1 MSSNDLFSNKPLNI
15 LKASL
20 PYVPSTMQKVISYYI
35 KIEEFNI
42 MRNSFNTSP
51 DDLLS
56 ACDNGSDNNHKNNP
70 IELINAVK
78 PYLNSEEKNLI
89 DMFMNMVSAFNMY
102 NTYKSLNLPA
112 LRPESF
118 NFNNPDGTL
127 YNSGNKPNTSDID
140 DGGFVNGP
148 DYDNDNISHA
158 DNLENVSNKNIINAS
173 YNGNNMN
180 NSSDSNISNTINN
193 NFNKNMNN
201 TPDNSNN
208 KQGNSSPNNIPAN
221 IDIDALKNMLSPS
234 QRAMFDTYSSLLNK
248 NK

>member
-42 MRNSFNTSP
+42 MRNSFNNSH
-51 DDLLS
+51 DNLIS
-56 ACDNGSDNNHKNNP
+56 ACDNGSDNNHKNKP

-78 PYLNSEEKNLI
+78 PYLNTEEKNLI
-89 DMFMNMVSAFNMY
+89 DMFMNMVNAFNMY

-118 NFNNPDGTL
+118 NFNNPDGPV
-127 YNSGNKPNTSDID
+127 YNSVNKSDASNIEND
-140 DGGFVNGP
+140 SFINGT
-148 DYDNDNISHA
+148 DYNNDN
-158 DNLENVSNKNIINAS
+158 
-173 YNGNNMN
+173 
-180 NSSDSNISNTINN
+180 
-193 NFNKNMNN
+193 
-201 TPDNSNN
+201 PNN
-208 KQGNSSPNNIPAN
+208 KQSNSSPDNIPAN

>member
-112 LRPESF
+112 LRPEAF

-127 YNSGNKPNTSDID
+127 YNSGNKSDASNIEND
-140 DGGFVNGP
+140 SFINGT
-148 DYDNDNISHA
+148 DYNNDN
-158 DNLENVSNKNIINAS
+158 
-173 YNGNNMN
+173 
-180 NSSDSNISNTINN
+180 
-193 NFNKNMNN
+193 
-201 TPDNSNN
+201 PDN
-208 KQGNSSPNNIPAN
+208 KQSNSSPDNIPAN

>member
-42 MRNSFNTSP
+42 MRNSFNTSH
-51 DDLLS
+51 DNLLS
-56 ACDNGSDNNHKNNP
+56 ACDNGSDNNHKNKP

-78 PYLNSEEKNLI
+78 PYLNTEEKNLI
-89 DMFMNMVSAFNMY
+89 DMFMNMVNAFNMY

-118 NFNNPDGTL
+118 NFNNPDGPV
-127 YNSGNKPNTSDID
+127 YNSGNKSDASNIEND
-140 DGGFVNGP
+140 SFINGT
-148 DYDNDNISHA
+148 DYDNDN
-158 DNLENVSNKNIINAS
+158 
-173 YNGNNMN
+173 
-180 NSSDSNISNTINN
+180 
-193 NFNKNMNN
+193 
-201 TPDNSNN
+201 PNN
-208 KQGNSSPNNIPAN
+208 KQSNSSPDNIPAN

-234 QRAMFDTYSSLLNK
+234 QRAIFDTYSSLLNK

>member
-42 MRNSFNTSP
+42 MRNSFNTSH
-51 DDLLS
+51 DNLLS
-56 ACDNGSDNNHKNNP
+56 ACDNGSDNNHKNKP

-78 PYLNSEEKNLI
+78 PYLNTEEKNLI
-89 DMFMNMVSAFNMY
+89 DMFMNMVNAFNMY

-112 LRPESF
+112 LRSESF
-118 NFNNPDGTL
+118 NFNNPDGPV
-127 YNSGNKPNTSDID
+127 YNSGNKSDASNIEND
-140 DGGFVNGP
+140 SSINGT
-148 DYDNDNISHA
+148 DYDNDN
-158 DNLENVSNKNIINAS
+158 
-173 YNGNNMN
+173 
-180 NSSDSNISNTINN
+180 
-193 NFNKNMNN
+193 
-201 TPDNSNN
+201 PNN
-208 KQGNSSPNNIPAN
+208 KQSNSSPDNIPAN

>member
-89 DMFMNMVSAFNMY
+89 DMFMNMVNAFNMY

-118 NFNNPDGTL
+118 NFNNPDGPV
-127 YNSGNKPNTSDID
+127 YNSGNKSDASNIEND
-140 DGGFVNGP
+140 SFINGT
-148 DYDNDNISHA
+148 DYNNDN
-158 DNLENVSNKNIINAS
+158 
-173 YNGNNMN
+173 
-180 NSSDSNISNTINN
+180 
-193 NFNKNMNN
+193 
-201 TPDNSNN
+201 PDN
-208 KQGNSSPNNIPAN
+208 KQSNSSPDNIPAN

>member
-42 MRNSFNTSP
+42 MRNSFNTSH
-51 DDLLS
+51 DNLLS
-56 ACDNGSDNNHKNNP
+56 ACDNGSDNNHKNKP

-78 PYLNSEEKNLI
+78 PYLNTEEKNLI
-89 DMFMNMVSAFNMY
+89 DMFMNMVNAFNMY

-118 NFNNPDGTL
+118 NFNNPDGTV
-127 YNSGNKPNTSDID
+127 YNSGNKSDASNIEND
-140 DGGFVNGP
+140 SFINGT
-148 DYDNDNISHA
+148 DYDNDN
-158 DNLENVSNKNIINAS
+158 
-173 YNGNNMN
+173 
-180 NSSDSNISNTINN
+180 
-193 NFNKNMNN
+193 
-201 TPDNSNN
+201 PDN
-208 KQGNSSPNNIPAN
+208 KQSNSSPDNIPAN

>member
-42 MRNSFNTSP
+42 MRNSFNTSH
-51 DDLLS
+51 DNLLS
-56 ACDNGSDNNHKNNP
+56 ACDNGSDNNHKNKP

-78 PYLNSEEKNLI
+78 PYLNTEEKNLI
-89 DMFMNMVSAFNMY
+89 DMFMNMVNAFNMY

-118 NFNNPDGTL
+118 NFNNPDGPV
-127 YNSGNKPNTSDID
+127 YNSGNKSDASNIEND
-140 DGGFVNGP
+140 SFINGT
-148 DYDNDNISHA
+148 DYDNDN
-158 DNLENVSNKNIINAS
+158 
-173 YNGNNMN
+173 
-180 NSSDSNISNTINN
+180 
-193 NFNKNMNN
+193 
-201 TPDNSNN
+201 PNN
-208 KQGNSSPNNIPAN
+208 KQSNSSPDNIPAN

-248 NK
+248 KK

>member
-42 MRNSFNTSP
+42 MRNSFNTSH
-51 DDLLS
+51 DNLLS
-56 ACDNGSDNNHKNNP
+56 ACDNGSDNNHKNKP

-78 PYLNSEEKNLI
+78 PYLNIEEKNLI
-89 DMFMNMVSAFNMY
+89 DMFMNMVNAFNMY

-118 NFNNPDGTL
+118 NFNNPDGSV
-127 YNSGNKPNTSDID
+127 YNSGNKSDASNIEND
-140 DGGFVNGP
+140 SFINGT
-148 DYDNDNISHA
+148 DYDNDN
-158 DNLENVSNKNIINAS
+158 
-173 YNGNNMN
+173 
-180 NSSDSNISNTINN
+180 
-193 NFNKNMNN
+193 
-201 TPDNSNN
+201 PNN
-208 KQGNSSPNNIPAN
+208 KQSNSSPDNIPAN

>member
-42 MRNSFNTSP
+42 MRNSFNNSH
-51 DDLLS
+51 DNLLS
-56 ACDNGSDNNHKNNP
+56 ACDNGSDNNHKNKP

-78 PYLNSEEKNLI
+78 PYLNTEEKNLI
-89 DMFMNMVSAFNMY
+89 DMFMNMVNAFNMY

-118 NFNNPDGTL
+118 NFNNPDGPV
-127 YNSGNKPNTSDID
+127 YNSGNKSDASNIEND
-140 DGGFVNGP
+140 SFINGT
-148 DYDNDNISHA
+148 DYDNDN
-158 DNLENVSNKNIINAS
+158 
-173 YNGNNMN
+173 
-180 NSSDSNISNTINN
+180 
-193 NFNKNMNN
+193 
-201 TPDNSNN
+201 PNN
-208 KQGNSSPNNIPAN
+208 KQSNSSPDNIPAN

>member
-1 MSSNDLFSNKPLNI
+1 MNSNDLFSNKPLNI

-78 PYLNSEEKNLI
+78 PYLNTEEKNLI
-89 DMFMNMVSAFNMY
+89 DMFMNMVNAFNMY

-112 LRPESF
+112 LRPEAF

-127 YNSGNKPNTSDID
+127 YNSGNKSDTSNIENDSFI
-140 DGGFVNGP
+140 NGT
-148 DYDNDNISHA
+148 DYNNDN
-158 DNLENVSNKNIINAS
+158 
-173 YNGNNMN
+173 
-180 NSSDSNISNTINN
+180 
-193 NFNKNMNN
+193 
-201 TPDNSNN
+201 PDN
-208 KQGNSSPNNIPAN
+208 KQSNSSPDNIPAN

>member
-1 MSSNDLFSNKPLNI
+1 MNSNDLFSNKPLNI

-42 MRNSFNTSP
+42 MRNSFNTSH
-51 DDLLS
+51 DNLLS
-56 ACDNGSDNNHKNNP
+56 ACDNGSDNNHKNKP

-112 LRPESF
+112 LHPESF
-118 NFNNPDGTL
+118 NFNNPDGPI
-127 YNSGNKPNTSDID
+127 YNSGNKSDDSNIEND
-140 DGGFVNGP
+140 SFINGT
-148 DYDNDNISHA
+148 DYDN
-158 DNLENVSNKNIINAS
+158 
-173 YNGNNMN
+173 
-180 NSSDSNISNTINN
+180 
-193 NFNKNMNN
+193 
-201 TPDNSNN
+201 DNSNN
-208 KQGNSSPNNIPAN
+208 KQSNSSPDNIPAN

>member
-42 MRNSFNTSP
+42 MRNSFNNSH
-51 DDLLS
+51 DNLLS
-56 ACDNGSDNNHKNNP
+56 ACDNGSDNNHKNKP

-78 PYLNSEEKNLI
+78 PYLNTEEKNLI
-89 DMFMNMVSAFNMY
+89 DMFMNMVNVFNMY

-118 NFNNPDGTL
+118 NFNNPDGPV
-127 YNSGNKPNTSDID
+127 YNSGNKSDASNIEND
-140 DGGFVNGP
+140 SFINGT
-148 DYDNDNISHA
+148 DYDNDN
-158 DNLENVSNKNIINAS
+158 
-173 YNGNNMN
+173 
-180 NSSDSNISNTINN
+180 
-193 NFNKNMNN
+193 
-201 TPDNSNN
+201 PNN
-208 KQGNSSPNNIPAN
+208 KQSNSSPDNIPAN

>member
-42 MRNSFNTSP
+42 MRNSFNTSH
-51 DDLLS
+51 DNLLS
-56 ACDNGSDNNHKNNP
+56 ACDNGSDNNHKNKP

-78 PYLNSEEKNLI
+78 PYLNTEEKNLI
-89 DMFMNMVSAFNMY
+89 DMFMNMVNAFNMY

-118 NFNNPDGTL
+118 NFNNPDGPV
-127 YNSGNKPNTSDID
+127 YNSGNKSDASNIEND
-140 DGGFVNGP
+140 SFINGT
-148 DYDNDNISHA
+148 DYDNDN
-158 DNLENVSNKNIINAS
+158 
-173 YNGNNMN
+173 
-180 NSSDSNISNTINN
+180 
-193 NFNKNMNN
+193 
-201 TPDNSNN
+201 PNN
-208 KQGNSSPNNIPAN
+208 KRSNSSPDNIPAN

>member
-42 MRNSFNTSP
+42 MRNSFNTSH
-51 DDLLS
+51 DNLLS
-56 ACDNGSDNNHKNNP
+56 ACDNGSDNNHKNKP

-78 PYLNSEEKNLI
+78 PYLNTEEKNLI
-89 DMFMNMVSAFNMY
+89 DMFMNMVNAFNMY

-118 NFNNPDGTL
+118 NFNNPDGPV
-127 YNSGNKPNTSDID
+127 YNSGNKSDASNIEND
-140 DGGFVNGP
+140 SFINGT
-148 DYDNDNISHA
+148 DYDNDN
-158 DNLENVSNKNIINAS
+158 
-173 YNGNNMN
+173 
-180 NSSDSNISNTINN
+180 
-193 NFNKNMNN
+193 
-201 TPDNSNN
+201 PNN
-208 KQGNSSPNNIPAN
+208 KQSNSSPDNIPVN

>member
-42 MRNSFNTSP
+42 MRNSFNTSH
-51 DDLLS
+51 DNLLS
-56 ACDNGSDNNHKNNP
+56 ACDNSSDNNHKNKP

-78 PYLNSEEKNLI
+78 PYLNTEEKNLI
-89 DMFMNMVSAFNMY
+89 DMFMNMVNAFNMY

-118 NFNNPDGTL
+118 NFNNPDGPV
-127 YNSGNKPNTSDID
+127 YNSGNKSDASNIEND
-140 DGGFVNGP
+140 SFINGT
-148 DYDNDNISHA
+148 DYDNDN
-158 DNLENVSNKNIINAS
+158 
-173 YNGNNMN
+173 
-180 NSSDSNISNTINN
+180 
-193 NFNKNMNN
+193 
-201 TPDNSNN
+201 PNN
-208 KQGNSSPNNIPAN
+208 KQSNSSPDNIPAN

>member
-42 MRNSFNTSP
+42 MRNSFNTSH
-51 DDLLS
+51 DNFLS
-56 ACDNGSDNNHKNNP
+56 ACDNGSDNNHKNKP

-78 PYLNSEEKNLI
+78 PYLNTEEKNLI
-89 DMFMNMVSAFNMY
+89 DMFMNMVNAFNMY

-118 NFNNPDGTL
+118 NFNNPDGPV
-127 YNSGNKPNTSDID
+127 YNSGNKSDASNIEND
-140 DGGFVNGP
+140 SFINGT
-148 DYDNDNISHA
+148 DYDNDN
-158 DNLENVSNKNIINAS
+158 
-173 YNGNNMN
+173 
-180 NSSDSNISNTINN
+180 
-193 NFNKNMNN
+193 
-201 TPDNSNN
+201 PNN
-208 KQGNSSPNNIPAN
+208 KQSNSSPDNIPAN

>member
-42 MRNSFNTSP
+42 MRNSFNTSH
-51 DDLLS
+51 DNLLS
-56 ACDNGSDNNHKNNP
+56 ACDNGSDNNHKNKP

-78 PYLNSEEKNLI
+78 PYLNTEEKNLI
-89 DMFMNMVSAFNMY
+89 DMFMNMVNAFNMY

-118 NFNNPDGTL
+118 NFNNPDGPV
-127 YNSGNKPNTSDID
+127 YNSGNKSDASNIEND
-140 DGGFVNGP
+140 RFINGT
-148 DYDNDNISHA
+148 DYDNDN
-158 DNLENVSNKNIINAS
+158 
-173 YNGNNMN
+173 
-180 NSSDSNISNTINN
+180 
-193 NFNKNMNN
+193 
-201 TPDNSNN
+201 PNN
-208 KQGNSSPNNIPAN
+208 KQSNSSPDNIPAN
-221 IDIDALKNMLSPS
+221 IDIDTLKNMLSPS
-234 QRAMFDTYSSLLNK
+234 QRAMFETYSSLLNK

>member
-78 PYLNSEEKNLI
+78 PYLNTEEKNLI
-89 DMFMNMVSAFNMY
+89 DMFMNMVNAFNMY

-112 LRPESF
+112 LRPEAF

-127 YNSGNKPNTSDID
+127 YNSGNKSDASNIEND
-140 DGGFVNGP
+140 SFINGT
-148 DYDNDNISHA
+148 DYNNDN
-158 DNLENVSNKNIINAS
+158 
-173 YNGNNMN
+173 
-180 NSSDSNISNTINN
+180 
-193 NFNKNMNN
+193 
-201 TPDNSNN
+201 PDN
-208 KQGNSSPNNIPAN
+208 KQSNSSPDNIPAN

>member
-42 MRNSFNTSP
+42 MRNSFNTSH
-51 DDLLS
+51 DNLLS
-56 ACDNGSDNNHKNNP
+56 ACDNGSDNNHKNKP

-78 PYLNSEEKNLI
+78 PYLNTEEKNLI
-89 DMFMNMVSAFNMY
+89 DMFMNMVNAFNMY

-118 NFNNPDGTL
+118 NFNNPDGPV
-127 YNSGNKPNTSDID
+127 YNSGNKSDASNIEND
-140 DGGFVNGP
+140 SFINGT
-148 DYDNDNISHA
+148 DYDNDN
-158 DNLENVSNKNIINAS
+158 
-173 YNGNNMN
+173 
-180 NSSDSNISNTINN
+180 
-193 NFNKNMNN
+193 
-201 TPDNSNN
+201 PNN
-208 KQGNSSPNNIPAN
+208 KQSNSSPGNIPAN

>member
-42 MRNSFNTSP
+42 MRNSFNTSH
-51 DDLLS
+51 DNLLS
-56 ACDNGSDNNHKNNP
+56 ACDNGSDNNHKNKP

-78 PYLNSEEKNLI
+78 PYLNTEEKNLI
-89 DMFMNMVSAFNMY
+89 DMFMNMVNAFNMY

-118 NFNNPDGTL
+118 NFNNPDGPV
-127 YNSGNKPNTSDID
+127 YNSGNKSDASNIEND
-140 DGGFVNGP
+140 SFINGT
-148 DYDNDNISHA
+148 DYDNDN
-158 DNLENVSNKNIINAS
+158 
-173 YNGNNMN
+173 
-180 NSSDSNISNTINN
+180 
-193 NFNKNMNN
+193 
-201 TPDNSNN
+201 PNN
-208 KQGNSSPNNIPAN
+208 KQSNSSPDNIPAN

-234 QRAMFDTYSSLLNK
+234 QRAMFDTYSSLINK

>member
-118 NFNNPDGTL
+118 NFNNPDGPV
-127 YNSGNKPNTSDID
+127 YNSGNKSDASNIEND
-140 DGGFVNGP
+140 SFINGT
-148 DYDNDNISHA
+148 DYDN
-158 DNLENVSNKNIINAS
+158 
-173 YNGNNMN
+173 GN
-180 NSSDSNISNTINN
+180 
-193 NFNKNMNN
+193 
-201 TPDNSNN
+201 PDN
-208 KQGNSSPNNIPAN
+208 KQSNSSPDNIPAN

>member
-42 MRNSFNTSP
+42 MRNSFNTSH
-51 DDLLS
+51 DNLLS
-56 ACDNGSDNNHKNNP
+56 ACDNGSDNNHKNKP

-78 PYLNSEEKNLI
+78 PYLNIEEKNLI
-89 DMFMNMVSAFNMY
+89 DMFMNMVNAFNMY

-118 NFNNPDGTL
+118 NFNNPDGPV
-127 YNSGNKPNTSDID
+127 YNSGNKSDASNIEND
-140 DGGFVNGP
+140 SFINGT
-148 DYDNDNISHA
+148 DYDNDN
-158 DNLENVSNKNIINAS
+158 
-173 YNGNNMN
+173 
-180 NSSDSNISNTINN
+180 
-193 NFNKNMNN
+193 
-201 TPDNSNN
+201 PNN
-208 KQGNSSPNNIPAN
+208 KQSNSSPDNIPAN

>member
-42 MRNSFNTSP
+42 MRNSFNTSH
-51 DDLLS
+51 DNLLS
-56 ACDNGSDNNHKNNP
+56 PCDNGSDNNHKNKP

-78 PYLNSEEKNLI
+78 PYLNTEEKNLI
-89 DMFMNMVSAFNMY
+89 DMFMNMVNAFNMY

-118 NFNNPDGTL
+118 NFNNPDGPV
-127 YNSGNKPNTSDID
+127 YNSGNKSDASNIEND
-140 DGGFVNGP
+140 SFINGT
-148 DYDNDNISHA
+148 DYDND
-158 DNLENVSNKNIINAS
+158 K
-173 YNGNNMN
+173 
-180 NSSDSNISNTINN
+180 
-193 NFNKNMNN
+193 
-201 TPDNSNN
+201 PNN
-208 KQGNSSPNNIPAN
+208 KQSNSSPDNIPAN

>member
-1 MSSNDLFSNKPLNI
+1 MNSNDLFSNKPLNI

-42 MRNSFNTSP
+42 MRNSFNTSH
-51 DDLLS
+51 DNLLS
-56 ACDNGSDNNHKNNP
+56 ACDNGSDNNHKNKP

-78 PYLNSEEKNLI
+78 PYLNTEEKNLI
-89 DMFMNMVSAFNMY
+89 DMFMNMVNAFNMY

-118 NFNNPDGTL
+118 NFNNPDGPV
-127 YNSGNKPNTSDID
+127 YNSGNKSDASNIEND
-140 DGGFVNGP
+140 SFINGT
-148 DYDNDNISHA
+148 DYDN
-158 DNLENVSNKNIINAS
+158 
-173 YNGNNMN
+173 NN
-180 NSSDSNISNTINN
+180 
-193 NFNKNMNN
+193 
-201 TPDNSNN
+201 PNN
-208 KQGNSSPNNIPAN
+208 KQSNSSPDNIPAN

>member
-42 MRNSFNTSP
+42 MRNSFNTSH
-51 DDLLS
+51 DNLLS
-56 ACDNGSDNNHKNNP
+56 ACDNGSDNNHKNKP

-78 PYLNSEEKNLI
+78 PYLNTEEKNLI
-89 DMFMNMVSAFNMY
+89 DMFMNMVNAFNMY

-118 NFNNPDGTL
+118 NFNNPDGPV
-127 YNSGNKPNTSDID
+127 YNSGNKSDASNMENDSFI
-140 DGGFVNGP
+140 NGT
-148 DYDNDNISHA
+148 DYDNDN
-158 DNLENVSNKNIINAS
+158 
-173 YNGNNMN
+173 
-180 NSSDSNISNTINN
+180 
-193 NFNKNMNN
+193 
-201 TPDNSNN
+201 PNN
-208 KQGNSSPNNIPAN
+208 KQSNSSPDNIPAN

>member
-42 MRNSFNTSP
+42 MRNSFNTSH
-51 DDLLS
+51 DNLLS
-56 ACDNGSDNNHKNNP
+56 ACDNGSDNNHKNKP

-78 PYLNSEEKNLI
+78 PYLNTEEKNLI
-89 DMFMNMVSAFNMY
+89 DMFMNMVNAFNMY

-118 NFNNPDGTL
+118 NFNNPDGPV
-127 YNSGNKPNTSDID
+127 YNSGNKSDASNIEND
-140 DGGFVNGP
+140 RFINGT
-148 DYDNDNISHA
+148 DYDNDN
-158 DNLENVSNKNIINAS
+158 
-173 YNGNNMN
+173 
-180 NSSDSNISNTINN
+180 
-193 NFNKNMNN
+193 
-201 TPDNSNN
+201 PNN
-208 KQGNSSPNNIPAN
+208 KQSNSSPDNIPAN

>member
-1 MSSNDLFSNKPLNI
+1 MISNDLFSNKPLNI

-20 PYVPSTMQKVISYYI
+20 PYVSSTMQKVISYYI

-42 MRNSFNTSP
+42 MRNSFNASP

-56 ACDNGSDNNHKNNP
+56 ACDNSSDNAHKNNP

-78 PYLNSEEKNLI
+78 PYLNNEEKNLI

-112 LRPESF
+112 LHPEAF
-118 NFNNPDGTL
+118 NF
-127 YNSGNKPNTSDID
+127 YNSGIKPDTSKIENDSFI
-140 DGGFVNGP
+140 NGT
-148 DYDNDNISHA
+148 DYDN
-158 DNLENVSNKNIINAS
+158 V
-173 YNGNNMN
+173 
-180 NSSDSNISNTINN
+180 NTNN
-193 NFNKNMNN
+193 N
-201 TPDNSNN
+201 
-208 KQGNSSPNNIPAN
+208 QGNSSPNNIPAN

>member
-42 MRNSFNTSP
+42 MRNSFNTSH
-51 DDLLS
+51 DNLLS
-56 ACDNGSDNNHKNNP
+56 ACDNGSDNNHKNKP

-78 PYLNSEEKNLI
+78 PYLNTEEKNLI
-89 DMFMNMVSAFNMY
+89 DMFMNMVNAFNMY

-118 NFNNPDGTL
+118 NFNNPDGPV
-127 YNSGNKPNTSDID
+127 YNSGNKSDASNIEND
-140 DGGFVNGP
+140 SSINGT
-148 DYDNDNISHA
+148 DYDNDN
-158 DNLENVSNKNIINAS
+158 
-173 YNGNNMN
+173 
-180 NSSDSNISNTINN
+180 
-193 NFNKNMNN
+193 
-201 TPDNSNN
+201 PNN
-208 KQGNSSPNNIPAN
+208 KQSNSSPDNIPAN

>member
-1 MSSNDLFSNKPLNI
+1 MNSNDLFSNKPLNI

-42 MRNSFNTSP
+42 MRNSFNTSH
-51 DDLLS
+51 DNLLS
-56 ACDNGSDNNHKNNP
+56 ACDNGSDNNHKNKP

-78 PYLNSEEKNLI
+78 PYLNTEEKNLI
-89 DMFMNMVSAFNMY
+89 DMFMNMVNAFNMY

-118 NFNNPDGTL
+118 NFNNPDGPV
-127 YNSGNKPNTSDID
+127 YNSGNKSDASNIEND
-140 DGGFVNGP
+140 SFINGT
-148 DYDNDNISHA
+148 DYDNDN
-158 DNLENVSNKNIINAS
+158 
-173 YNGNNMN
+173 
-180 NSSDSNISNTINN
+180 
-193 NFNKNMNN
+193 
-201 TPDNSNN
+201 PNN
-208 KQGNSSPNNIPAN
+208 KQSNSSPDNIPAN

>member
-42 MRNSFNTSP
+42 MRNSFNTSH
-51 DDLLS
+51 DNLLS
-56 ACDNGSDNNHKNNP
+56 ACDNGSDNNHKNKP

-78 PYLNSEEKNLI
+78 PYLNTEEKNLI
-89 DMFMNMVSAFNMY
+89 DMFMNMVNAFNMY

-118 NFNNPDGTL
+118 NFNNPDGPV
-127 YNSGNKPNTSDID
+127 YNSGNKSEASNIENDSFI
-140 DGGFVNGP
+140 NGT
-148 DYDNDNISHA
+148 DYDNDN
-158 DNLENVSNKNIINAS
+158 
-173 YNGNNMN
+173 
-180 NSSDSNISNTINN
+180 
-193 NFNKNMNN
+193 
-201 TPDNSNN
+201 PNN
-208 KQGNSSPNNIPAN
+208 KQSNSSPDNIPAN

>member
-42 MRNSFNTSP
+42 MRNSFNTSH
-51 DDLLS
+51 DNLLS
-56 ACDNGSDNNHKNNP
+56 ACDNGSDNNHKNKP

-78 PYLNSEEKNLI
+78 PYLNTEEKNLI
-89 DMFMNMVSAFNMY
+89 DMFMNMVNAFNMY
-102 NTYKSLNLPA
+102 NTYKSLNLAA

-118 NFNNPDGTL
+118 NFNNPDGPV
-127 YNSGNKPNTSDID
+127 YNSGNKSDASNIEND
-140 DGGFVNGP
+140 SFINGT
-148 DYDNDNISHA
+148 DYDNDN
-158 DNLENVSNKNIINAS
+158 
-173 YNGNNMN
+173 
-180 NSSDSNISNTINN
+180 
-193 NFNKNMNN
+193 
-201 TPDNSNN
+201 PNN
-208 KQGNSSPNNIPAN
+208 KQSNSSPDNIPAN

>member
-1 MSSNDLFSNKPLNI
+1 MSSNDLFSNKQLNI

-42 MRNSFNTSP
+42 MRNSFNTSH
-51 DDLLS
+51 DNLLS
-56 ACDNGSDNNHKNNP
+56 ACDNGSDNNHKNKP

-78 PYLNSEEKNLI
+78 PYLNTEEKNLI
-89 DMFMNMVSAFNMY
+89 DMFMNMVNAFNMY

-118 NFNNPDGTL
+118 NFNNPDGPV
-127 YNSGNKPNTSDID
+127 YNSGNKSDASNIEND
-140 DGGFVNGP
+140 SFINGT
-148 DYDNDNISHA
+148 DYDNDN
-158 DNLENVSNKNIINAS
+158 
-173 YNGNNMN
+173 
-180 NSSDSNISNTINN
+180 
-193 NFNKNMNN
+193 
-201 TPDNSNN
+201 PNN
-208 KQGNSSPNNIPAN
+208 KQSNSSPDNIPAN

>member
-42 MRNSFNTSP
+42 MRNSFNTSH
-51 DDLLS
+51 DNLLS
-56 ACDNGSDNNHKNNP
+56 ACDNGSDNNHKNKP

-78 PYLNSEEKNLI
+78 PYLNTEEKNLI
-89 DMFMNMVSAFNMY
+89 DMFINMVNAFNMY

-118 NFNNPDGTL
+118 NFNNPDGPV
-127 YNSGNKPNTSDID
+127 YNSGNKSDASNIEND
-140 DGGFVNGP
+140 SFINGT
-148 DYDNDNISHA
+148 DYDNDN
-158 DNLENVSNKNIINAS
+158 
-173 YNGNNMN
+173 
-180 NSSDSNISNTINN
+180 
-193 NFNKNMNN
+193 
-201 TPDNSNN
+201 PNN
-208 KQGNSSPNNIPAN
+208 KQSNSSPDNIPAN

>member
-42 MRNSFNTSP
+42 MRNSFNTSH
-51 DDLLS
+51 DNLLS
-56 ACDNGSDNNHKNNP
+56 ACDNGSDNNHKNKP

-78 PYLNSEEKNLI
+78 PYLNTEEKNLI
-89 DMFMNMVSAFNMY
+89 DMFMNMVNAFNMY

-118 NFNNPDGTL
+118 NFNNPDGPV
-127 YNSGNKPNTSDID
+127 YNSGNKSDASNIEND
-140 DGGFVNGP
+140 SFINGT
-148 DYDNDNISHA
+148 DYNNDN
-158 DNLENVSNKNIINAS
+158 
-173 YNGNNMN
+173 
-180 NSSDSNISNTINN
+180 
-193 NFNKNMNN
+193 
-201 TPDNSNN
+201 PDN
-208 KQGNSSPNNIPAN
+208 KQSNSSPDNIPAN

>member
-42 MRNSFNTSP
+42 MRNSFNTSH
-51 DDLLS
+51 DNLLS
-56 ACDNGSDNNHKNNP
+56 ACDNGSDNNHKNKP

-112 LRPESF
+112 LHPESF
-118 NFNNPDGTL
+118 NFNNPDGPV
-127 YNSGNKPNTSDID
+127 YNSGNKSDASNIEND
-140 DGGFVNGP
+140 SFINGT
-148 DYDNDNISHA
+148 DYDNDNP
-158 DNLENVSNKNIINAS
+158 NK
-173 YNGNNMN
+173 
-180 NSSDSNISNTINN
+180 
-193 NFNKNMNN
+193 
-201 TPDNSNN
+201 
-208 KQGNSSPNNIPAN
+208 KQSNSSPDNIPAN

>member
-42 MRNSFNTSP
+42 MRNSFNTSH
-51 DDLLS
+51 DNLLS
-56 ACDNGSDNNHKNNP
+56 ACDNGSDNNHKNKP

-78 PYLNSEEKNLI
+78 PYLNTEEKNLI
-89 DMFMNMVSAFNMY
+89 DMFMNMVNAFNMY

-118 NFNNPDGTL
+118 DFNNPDGPV
-127 YNSGNKPNTSDID
+127 YNSGNKSDASNIEND
-140 DGGFVNGP
+140 SFINGT
-148 DYDNDNISHA
+148 DYDNDN
-158 DNLENVSNKNIINAS
+158 
-173 YNGNNMN
+173 
-180 NSSDSNISNTINN
+180 
-193 NFNKNMNN
+193 
-201 TPDNSNN
+201 PNN
-208 KQGNSSPNNIPAN
+208 KQSNSSPDNIPAN

>member
-1 MSSNDLFSNKPLNI
+1 MISNDLFSNKPLNI

-20 PYVPSTMQKVISYYI
+20 PYVSSTMQKVISYYI

-42 MRNSFNTSP
+42 MRNSFNASP

-56 ACDNGSDNNHKNNP
+56 ACDNSSDNAHKNNP

-78 PYLNSEEKNLI
+78 PYLNNEEKNLI

-112 LRPESF
+112 LHPEAF
-118 NFNNPDGTL
+118 NFNNPDGPV
-127 YNSGNKPNTSDID
+127 YNSGNKPDTSKIENDSFI
-140 DGGFVNGP
+140 NGT
-148 DYDNDNISHA
+148 DYDN
-158 DNLENVSNKNIINAS
+158 V
-173 YNGNNMN
+173 
-180 NSSDSNISNTINN
+180 NTNN
-193 NFNKNMNN
+193 N
-201 TPDNSNN
+201 
-208 KQGNSSPNNIPAN
+208 QGNSSPNNIPAN